1 VVEAP
6 APAAET
12 VVEHAPQALEAEH
25 EPKPLV

>member
-6 APAAET
+6 APAT
-12 VVEHAPQALEAEH
+12 TEHAPKALEAEH